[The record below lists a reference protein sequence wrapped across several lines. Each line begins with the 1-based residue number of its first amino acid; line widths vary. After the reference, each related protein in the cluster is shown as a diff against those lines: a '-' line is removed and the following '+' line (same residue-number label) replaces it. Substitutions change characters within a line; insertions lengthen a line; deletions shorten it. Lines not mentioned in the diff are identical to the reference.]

1 MMQIGLREESFG
13 KKTYLKGS
21 VSIFLALL
29 MIPVLM
35 LAMTL
40 LESVRAEGL
49 RLVVR
54 QCGHTAMDNVRAG
67 FDRTVLEQYG
77 LLFFDGGYGQGLTQY
92 DRLEEEFR
100 DWFLRNA
107 SGTTE
112 HRESGL
118 FSVSEADAELSEA
131 VFATDY
137 QGRMFVTSALDF
149 YKYDKPAELL
159 EGILQ
164 DIHVLE
170 EGEDLREASE
180 EKGELPEMPK
190 ESEDSEDSGKSEIN
204 GDQETVRQ
212 PEKIGGSSS
221 AGTSVTEEERRE
233 GSVKGSG
240 LERSE
245 ETEKSSRMEKG
256 KGPDRSERSESSER
270 SERNESPESNAG
282 SETGEDSSEN
292 GSYNDLLSSGL
303 IGQSREVKAKGWS
316 ALAMPEDRSLS
327 GFQINTENLPSKVS
341 VDVEA
346 AAETDFFSDLL
357 KKAVFNE
364 YLLDHF
370 SCFTDTEERPGLQYE
385 LEYILFGKDQDNVN
399 LKKVM
404 NRILVLREGINLGTL
419 MSSEKMTKEAEAL
432 AVMVSGWTG
441 IKEVMDAVQ
450 ILIEGAWAHAESIA
464 DMKLL
469 LSGKKIPLL
478 KKEEE
483 WSISLEN
490 AAAFLAGTAV
500 VSLKEDAEE
509 GMDYRDYL
517 RLLLY
522 MGRFQDV
529 SYRAMDMVQHNQQKN
544 GRVYFMTAQI
554 YAMEFRLKARAK
566 PLFTALPFMRRDY
579 FSDAEYEFQGYFS
592 GSY

>member
-1 MMQIGLREESFG
+1 
-13 KKTYLKGS
+13 
-21 VSIFLALL
+21 
-29 MIPVLM
+29 
-35 LAMTL
+35 
-40 LESVRAEGL
+40 
-49 RLVVR
+49 
-54 QCGHTAMDNVRAG
+54 
-67 FDRTVLEQYG
+67 
-77 LLFFDGGYGQGLTQY
+77 
-92 DRLEEEFR
+92 
-100 DWFLRNA
+100 
-107 SGTTE
+107 
-112 HRESGL
+112 
-118 FSVSEADAELSEA
+118 
-131 VFATDY
+131 
-137 QGRMFVTSALDF
+137 
-149 YKYDKPAELL
+149 
-159 EGILQ
+159 
-164 DIHVLE
+164 
-170 EGEDLREASE
+170 
-180 EKGELPEMPK
+180 
-190 ESEDSEDSGKSEIN
+190 
-204 GDQETVRQ
+204 
-212 PEKIGGSSS
+212 
-221 AGTSVTEEERRE
+221 
-233 GSVKGSG
+233 
-240 LERSE
+240 
-245 ETEKSSRMEKG
+245 
-256 KGPDRSERSESSER
+256 
-270 SERNESPESNAG
+270 
-282 SETGEDSSEN
+282 
-292 GSYNDLLSSGL
+292 
-303 IGQSREVKAKGWS
+303 
-316 ALAMPEDRSLS
+316 
-327 GFQINTENLPSKVS
+327 
-341 VDVEA
+341 
-346 AAETDFFSDLL
+346 
-357 KKAVFNE
+357 
-364 YLLDHF
+364 
-370 SCFTDTEERPGLQYE
+370 
-385 LEYILFGKDQDNVN
+385 
-399 LKKVM
+399 M